1 MLVNKTILCSNSR
14 IRRGFASV
22 DVMAIVGLIA
32 LASITALQTLGT
44 STNQSFEGVAV
55 TLATAQTDSVSESS
69 TNPSID
75 SAGSGQRDITMVIFA
90 AIAICISYGGTQ
102 YIRHIREREKE
113 LSKKEEETAK
123 LQKQSLALQKIL
135 SKRNSIFQ
143 QVDEDIASIVRGHA
157 LVGTY
162 MSTNLVSIEP
172 HVDKMEALARMQKQ
186 GFRRFMVKHANGDM
200 AGVVSKQD
208 ILSQGGQTVRDVM
221 TSEPKITT
229 PDTEIY
235 SALSIL
241 LENRISCLP
250 VVEEGKLVGLLS
262 VSDILMVLQCILR
275 DLRERSCA
283 QSQNTV
289 AAN

>member
-1 MLVNKTILCSNSR
+1 MPPNKNSDR
-14 IRRGFASV
+14 QTLNEMRGFASV
-22 DVMAIVGLIA
+22 DVVAIVGLIT
-32 LASITALQTLGT
+32 LAAIAAIHTLGL
-44 STNQSFEGVAV
+44 STHQSFEGVAV
-55 TLATAQTDSVSESS
+55 SLATVPADISS
-69 TNPSID
+69 QSPLSPGID
-75 SAGSGQRDITMVIFA
+75 SANPQHNDTTIVIFA

-102 YIRHIREREKE
+102 YIHHIRKREKE
-113 LSKKEEETAK
+113 LSKKEEETAR
-123 LQKQSLALQKIL
+123 LQQQSIALQKIL
-135 SKRNSIFQ
+135 SKRNSIFH

-162 MSTNLVSIEP
+162 MSTSLVSIEP
-172 HVDKMEALARMQKQ
+172 NVNKMEALARMQKQ

-200 AGVVSKQD
+200 AGVVSKKD
-208 ILSQGGQTVRDVM
+208 ILSKNGETVRDVM

-235 SALSIL
+235 SALSVL

-250 VVEEGKLVGLLS
+250 VVDAGKLVGLLS
-262 VSDILMVLQCILR
+262 VSDLLMVLQCILR

-289 AAN
+289 AAH